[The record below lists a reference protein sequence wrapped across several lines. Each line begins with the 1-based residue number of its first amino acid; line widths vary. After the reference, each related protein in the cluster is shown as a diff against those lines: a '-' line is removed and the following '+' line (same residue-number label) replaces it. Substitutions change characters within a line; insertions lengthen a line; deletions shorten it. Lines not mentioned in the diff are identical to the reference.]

1 MKRRNLMRFLSLMF
15 DKSGYKS
22 NMSDFT
28 DNMNVEY
35 IDNAIQKLNTYA
47 KEDSLKD
54 LISILE
60 ALKQDP
66 HNESLADKLT
76 YTWRNL
82 GVYQGTVLTYVPDFY
97 TLIPDDIFGDNL
109 KK

>member
-1 MKRRNLMRFLSLMF
+1 MN
-15 DKSGYKS
+15 
-22 NMSDFT
+22 DFT
-28 DNMNVEY
+28 EKMNAEY
-35 IDNAIQKLNTYA
+35 IDNAIQKLNEYA
-47 KEDSLKD
+47 KEENLRD

-66 HNESLADKLT
+66 RNESLLEQLT
-76 YTWRNL
+76 NAWRNL